1 MTSRDRLSKPQTEE
15 DPRQNRGPGSYAL
28 GAHGVWNSG
37 WEGRLAQSESSSVQ
51 PHQAVC
57 RQGRS
62 VPGLC
67 LCLGVPRRER
77 GLRRCSWNWG
87 WALRQGR
94 TVPRATCP
102 SRRSP
107 PSLQSAPCAPSTFCE
122 LKDWVQ
128 WYRTRL
134 SLGQW
139 AGLAAS
145 GASGASTGLAA
156 SLSSAE
162 MGHQL
167 QLVGVRL
174 LGVAMTARDRR
185 RKEAARRRL
194 AGAQHHMASPSLP
207 LSLLPLPAMSL
218 LTGCR
223 GRGKGIPRLF
233 PPPLS
238 CRSSPRAPGSEG
250 CWKQRRVGRAP
261 RVLSWAVTCQR
272 PHHHNTFVPLN
283 LTKAPL
289 SLDKWQYRGPFNPFH
304 K

>member
-1 MTSRDRLSKPQTEE
+1 MLLELGLGSAVDRT
-15 DPRQNRGPGSYAL
+15 DPSAEAG
-28 GAHGVWNSG
+28 
-37 WEGRLAQSESSSVQ
+37 
-51 PHQAVC
+51 
-57 RQGRS
+57 
-62 VPGLC
+62 
-67 LCLGVPRRER
+67 
-77 GLRRCSWNWG
+77 
-87 WALRQGR
+87 
-94 TVPRATCP
+94 ATCP
-102 SRRSP
+102 SWRSP
-107 PSLQSAPCAPSTFCE
+107 PSFPSAPCAPSTFCE

-139 AGLAAS
+139 AGLDAS

-207 LSLLPLPAMSL
+207 LFLLPLPAMSL

-223 GRGKGIPRLF
+223 GRGKGIPGLF
-233 PPPLS
+233 PPPPPI
-238 CRSSPRAPGSEG
+238 CGSSLRAPGKEG
-250 CWKQRRVGRAP
+250 CRKPRRVDRAP
-261 RVLSWAVTCQR
+261 QSTHSWPVTCR
-272 PHHHNTFVPLN
+272 RLHHHNTFVSLN
-283 LTKAPL
+283 LAIAPL
-289 SLDKWQYRGPFNPFH
+289 SLDKRQYRGLFNPFH

>member
-1 MTSRDRLSKPQTEE
+1 MFGTAGGREGWPKVGLPLFSPIRPLASRVGLSPAFVSLFRCPQEGTRPKEILLE
-15 DPRQNRGPGSYAL
+15 SGLGSAAGRAGQSPPG
-28 GAHGVWNSG
+28 N
-37 WEGRLAQSESSSVQ
+37 
-51 PHQAVC
+51 
-57 RQGRS
+57 
-62 VPGLC
+62 PG
-67 LCLGVPRRER
+67 
-77 GLRRCSWNWG
+77 
-87 WALRQGR
+87 
-94 TVPRATCP
+94 ATCP

-107 PSLQSAPCAPSTFCE
+107 PSLLSAPCAPSTFCE

-185 RKEAARRRL
+185 RKEAARQRL

-207 LSLLPLPAMSL
+207 LSLLPLLAMSL
-218 LTGCR
+218 LTGC
-223 GRGKGIPRLF
+223 KGEGQGDPGA
-233 PPPLS
+233 
-238 CRSSPRAPGSEG
+238 RSSS
-250 CWKQRRVGRAP
+250 
-261 RVLSWAVTCQR
+261 S
-272 PHHHNTFVPLN
+272 
-283 LTKAPL
+283 
-289 SLDKWQYRGPFNPFH
+289 
-304 K
+304 